1 MPSEFELI
9 ARYFERKAKS
19 AVLGVGDDA
28 ALVRASADC
37 DLAISTDMLLEG
49 RHFLP
54 GAEPRALGH
63 KTLAVNLSDMAAMG
77 AKPRW
82 ATLAMALPSDDEAW
96 LEAFAQGLF
105 ALAERHGVE
114 LIGGDTTRGPLTLAL
129 TILGEVPRGKALLRS
144 GARVGD
150 DVWVSG
156 ELGGGA
162 LGLAYLQGEAHLSSG
177 DARDACVRLEE
188 PEARVALGERLI
200 GIAHSAIDVSDGFAA
215 DLGHILERSGLGAT
229 VNYDALPRPA
239 AFARLKNRHL
249 EQRCVLSGGDDYE
262 LVFTAAPAARASLA
276 TLGGE
281 LGLRLSRVG
290 TIEAGST
297 TLRVLDHE
305 GKPIAYA
312 GGFDHFRRDP

>member
-1 MPSEFELI
+1 
-9 ARYFERKAKS
+9 
-19 AVLGVGDDA
+19 
-28 ALVRASADC
+28 
-37 DLAISTDMLLEG
+37 MLLEG

-54 GAEPRALGH
+54 GAEPRALGP
-63 KTLAVNLSDMAAMG
+63 KTLAVNLSDMAAIG

-82 ATLAMALPSDDEAW
+82 ATLAIALPSDDEAW
-96 LEAFAQGLF
+96 LEAFARGLF

-114 LIGGDTTRGPLTLAL
+114 LIGGDTTRGPLTLAV

-144 GARVGD
+144 GARAGD

-162 LGLAYLQGEAHLSSG
+162 LGLAYLQGRAKLSAD

-249 EQRCVLSGGDDYE
+249 EQHCVLSGGDDYE
-262 LVFTAAPAARASLA
+262 LVFTAAPAARATLA
-276 TLGGE
+276 KLGGE

-290 TIEAGST
+290 TIEAGSAS
-297 TLRVLDHE
+297 LRVLDHE
-305 GKPIAYA
+305 GEPIAYA
-312 GGFDHFRRDP
+312 GGFDHFRRDA